1 MSENKATERETHN
14 AQADPMY
21 RSCMKDEKRVLAFVR
36 IHTIMYII
44 VLAVLADF
52 YVNADISYSVDLV
65 NEDKVTQI
73 YSTSR
78 GMLT

>member
-1 MSENKATERETHN
+1 
-14 AQADPMY
+14 MY
-21 RSCMKDEKRVLAFVR
+21 RSCMRDKKRVLAFAK
-36 IHTIMYII
+36 IHTKMYII

-78 GMLT
+78 EGC